1 MHSLRANVLF
11 QTSKGKFGMPQ
22 TLQRPRAVNAFHFR
36 PGGSSTALTSSAA
49 RAGPNHVAQPDP
61 QRRAVLARPVA
72 HGASSQ
78 PGPSH
83 PTAAARLAPTLGS
96 TVLAM
101 PRPRKISC
109 MRWSSVRLNDQN
121 FFTADHSHA
130 QIASISHQSQP
141 VIAYDSALNGKSRIA
156 SL

>member
-1 MHSLRANVLF
+1 MHWLRASVSLENN
-11 QTSKGKFGMPQ
+11 QGKFGMPQ

-83 PTAAARLAPTLGS
+83 PTAAARLAQTLGR
-96 TVLAM
+96 TK
-101 PRPRKISC
+101 R
-109 MRWSSVRLNDQN
+109 N
-121 FFTADHSHA
+121 FQAARCLVNFSPPASA
-130 QIASISHQSQP
+130 QA
-141 VIAYDSALNGKSRIA
+141 GKSARKASSQILCALPNAYRHLRTPRIQ
-156 SL
+156 